1 MFANEIRYPLCLRKG
16 NSRRIIF
23 IIRALHPSHVSP
35 NRTGL
40 YMLEGNYRKKNFVPF
55 RESDLLLIIVSGSS
69 SHTKYK
75 GIR

>member
-23 IIRALHPSHVSP
+23 IIRALHPSHVSL

-40 YMLEGNYRKKNFVPF
+40 CMLEGIIVKNIVPF
-55 RESDLLLIIVSGSS
+55 RESDLLLIILGGSS